1 MTTYDTLRLEQITS
15 DVEDL
20 IREIV
25 DGYFQDERIDRM
37 ELFDRVEAWL
47 VQDGKVLPSNMEDP
61 VCKRV
66 VAIARKHKREM
77 NG

>member
-1 MTTYDTLRLEQITS
+1 MITYDTLRLEQVTS

-77 NG
+77 YG

>member
-1 MTTYDTLRLEQITS
+1 MTTYDTLRLEQVTS

-77 NG
+77 YG

>member
-15 DVEDL
+15 DVENL

-77 NG
+77 CG

>member
-77 NG
+77 YG